1 MQYDMH
7 DTVWYLLHVYWGG
20 GLEASTW
27 KGYRWLIW
35 QYPGS
40 KVLAQINSGTW
51 NTAIS
56 KTADIFCIMAR
67 IRMWNMIFL
76 IGDTF
81 CIMVLYLFEYEN
93 KIWWKRLLNNGLP
106 WVPYHYGTPN
116 HRQICWIGGI
126 KKKLLLVRRHAVW
139 RGASSVSMRG
149 FDAV

>member
-1 MQYDMH
+1 MQYNMH
-7 DTVWYLLHVYWGG
+7 DTVWYVLHVYWGG

-81 CIMVLYLFEYEN
+81 CIMVLYLNMRIKYDGKGFWIMVYLGYP
-93 KIWWKRLLNNGLP
+93 II
-106 WVPYHYGTPN
+106 TA
-116 HRQICWIGGI
+116 RQICWIGGI

-139 RGASSVSMRG
+139 RGASSVWMRG